1 MKRITFCV
9 MTCMLLM
16 LGGITAN
23 GYAQTITW
31 MVNGSVHTTTTS
43 TTGTVGTLPTNPT
56 SFNANYPYFEGWFTT
71 PAAMDGAPDEAAP
84 ATKVTATTAVTGD
97 ATFYAVFTNAID
109 GIALLKATSISNG
122 DIIYLATSDNA
133 EGLGV
138 TGAGYYVNSYQA
150 FRDKRPHTQWIPFVV
165 NGTADSFTLVNT
177 EKGGIA
183 MTSKSFTLGTTP
195 YSQFTFNKDGYF
207 VSQDN
212 LCLMLRGS
220 SAYGYSTTYIG
231 WSDSHLFYMYKR
243 TTPGYVSSSCSDGI
257 TVTLTSA
264 EENINLGADGKAT
277 TTITCTKTGGTGN
290 GNWSYEVSPSTG
302 TFDGTTF
309 TATAAGTYTVYA
321 TYRENCD
328 NVGKTAITVT
338 ATPTLYF
345 TEAPANPV
353 IFPTVECGEST
364 ALSDKKAVS
373 VQGYNLTGGVVAS
386 VSTGYKIALSA
397 DAALS
402 DYAQSVTLPT
412 DGGKI
417 NAANTTIYIIACPP
431 QNSTAPT
438 TGTLTIT
445 AAGGN
450 TITANLST
458 PDITCSGYTLSI
470 NNNGAVTTVDTY
482 CAGASVPQPQTPARI
497 EDCPY
502 TFDGWSTTP
511 VTSGSSTYN
520 KIDFSTYTMPKGN
533 TTIYAVYSQT
543 DGSLIEGADTIVA
556 ATGWTSDGYTAINK
570 KTSTTWTWKRKSSSD
585 GYILVGAGC
594 KNMLLTRNHT
604 MSVTSNDKYTISS
617 IYVVMTHDG
626 YEQYFANN
634 GLTGANS
641 TTTTDKN
648 YILTLQDNST
658 SIVISQSYRCSVDS
672 FIVHY
677 QTGSVTTTY
686 YSTLN
691 CGYTQKV
698 VTADETMNNFIDQ
711 NMDVIVKEGANL
723 TITGTSQLH
732 NLTIEGG
739 AAVALQDNA
748 ALTVSGMYLAG
759 GWTTV
764 AGAETYDM
772 PSIYMEDG
780 STLATDKDSVYL
792 DLTID
797 KRNYYP
803 FAVPFD
809 AKVSDIRYADAELA
823 QAATYGKHFIVKTY
837 DAATRATTPGADNTW
852 AAVSTDETLTTGTG
866 YIITAVP
873 HKDSTHTVIR
883 IPMAFRNGSTPRNT
897 VTVTAYDNSGKAD
910 KHNIGWNYIANPYM
924 TTFHAAQL
932 TGMDTLRYAQVPLYD
947 FSDYKAV
954 LLRETTLRPE
964 WGFFVQ
970 VGESGTLNFAAEGQ
984 RLNAPMLGNAED
996 ITTYVS
1002 IYLNNGSSSL
1012 ADRFGLVINDRYTT
1026 DYEIG
1031 ADLERMF
1038 GNAYT
1043 LATYSV
1049 MNGVQLAYNALPS
1062 DEAQK
1067 EIAVGFRAPEAG
1079 NYTFTLDPEQDTVGI
1094 RSIEL
1099 YDREADI
1106 TTNLLLADYTFSVS
1120 GPTQSDTR
1128 FRLRVVLNRNVPSE
1142 VENVAI
1148 PANGTGKTIRNGHLY
1163 ITHDGKVFDTTGK
1176 VVSR

>member
-16 LGGITAN
+16 FGGITAN

-31 MVNGSVHTTTTS
+31 MVNGSVHATTTS

-71 PAAMDGAPDEAAP
+71 PAAMDGAPDETAP
-84 ATKVTATTAVTGD
+84 AIEVTTTTAVTGD
-97 ATFYAVFTNAID
+97 VTFYAVFTNAID

-231 WSDSHLFYMYKR
+231 GADSHLFYMYKR
-243 TTPGYVSSSCSDGI
+243 TTPGYVSSSCSDGV
-257 TVTLTSA
+257 TVTLTPA
-264 EENINLGADGKAT
+264 EESINLDADGKAT

-302 TFDGTTF
+302 AFDGTTF

-328 NVGKTAITVT
+328 NVGKTTIIIT

-345 TEAPANPV
+345 SETPANPV
-353 IFPTVECGEST
+353 IFPTVECGETT

-482 CAGASVPQPQTPARI
+482 CAGASVPQPQAPAQI

-533 TTIYAVYSQT
+533 TTIYAVYKQT
-543 DGSLIEGADTIVA
+543 KGSKIYGTEAVK
-556 ATGWTSDGYTAINK
+556 ATDFTASTKQNATYDATSAKWTWTSSF
-570 KTSTTWTWKRKSSSD
+570 STHPVNSATPS
-585 GYILVGAGC
+585 YILWDAY
-594 KNMLLTRNHT
+594 HT
-604 MSVTSNDKYTISS
+604 MKITIREDHTISS
-617 IYVVMTHDG
+617 IVATIKTGYQQFFGTVVGADKS
-626 YEQYFANN
+626 EN
-634 GLTGANS
+634 GTTVTLTP
-641 TTTTDKN
+641 TDN
-648 YILTLQDNST
+648 
-658 SIVISQSYRCSVDS
+658 VITITPTGQCRIDS
-672 FIVHY
+672 FFVNY
-677 QTGSVTTTY
+677 CKGSVTTTY

-698 VTADETMNNFIDQ
+698 VTADETMNNFIDR

-739 AAVALQDNA
+739 AAVALQNNA

-772 PSIYMEDG
+772 PSLYLEDG

-837 DAATRATTPGADNTW
+837 DGATRATTPGADNTW
-852 AAVSTDETLTTGTG
+852 AAVSTDETLATGTG

-883 IPMAFRNGSTPRNT
+883 IPMAFRNGSTPRST

-996 ITTYVS
+996 ITTCVS

-1120 GPTQSDTR
+1120 GPAQSDTR

-1163 ITHDGKVFDTTGK
+1163 ITHDGKVFDATGK

>member
-16 LGGITAN
+16 FGGITAN

-71 PAAMDGAPDEAAP
+71 PAAMDGAPDETAP
-84 ATKVTATTAVTGD
+84 AIEVTTTTAVTGD
-97 ATFYAVFTNAID
+97 VTFYAVFTNAID

-231 WSDSHLFYMYKR
+231 GADSHLFYMYKR
-243 TTPGYVSSSCSDGI
+243 TTPGYVSSSCSDGV
-257 TVTLTSA
+257 TVTLTPA
-264 EENINLGADGKAT
+264 EESINLGADGKAT

-397 DAALS
+397 DAALA

-482 CAGASVPQPQTPARI
+482 CAGASVPQPEAPAQI

-511 VTSGSSTYN
+511 VTSGCTSYN

-533 TTIYAVYSQT
+533 TTIYAVY
-543 DGSLIEGADTIVA
+543 
-556 ATGWTSDGYTAINK
+556 K
-570 KTSTTWTWKRKSSSD
+570 KTKGSVITGTETIKSSGFSAPSNNKSINDAVSAKWTWAITTRPYSS
-585 GYILVGAGC
+585 YPI
-594 KNMLLTRNHT
+594 
-604 MSVTSNDKYTISS
+604 
-617 IYVVMTHDG
+617 
-626 YEQYFANN
+626 NN
-634 GLTGANS
+634 TF
-641 TTTTDKN
+641 N
-648 YILTLQDNST
+648 YILLRPQHAMTIAIKDDYKVSSIIAKVQAKYEDFLVSTGATITKNGTTLTLTPMDENIKTITLTAQTVQCN
-658 SIVISQSYRCSVDS
+658 IDS
-672 FIVHY
+672 FIISY
-677 QTGSVTTTY
+677 KKGSVTTYY

-748 ALTVSGMYLAG
+748 TLTVSGMYLAG

-772 PSIYMEDG
+772 PSLYMEDG

-837 DAATRATTPGADNTW
+837 DGATRATTPGADNTW

-924 TTFHAAQL
+924 TAFHAAQL

-1163 ITHDGKVFDTTGK
+1163 ITHDGKVFDATGK

>member
-16 LGGITAN
+16 FGGITAN

-31 MVNGSVHTTTTS
+31 MVNGSVHATTTS

-84 ATKVTATTAVTGD
+84 AIEVTTTTAVTGD
-97 ATFYAVFTNAID
+97 VTFYAVFTNAID

-165 NGTADSFTLVNT
+165 NGTANSFTLVNT

-243 TTPGYVSSSCSDGI
+243 TTPGYVSSSCSDGV
-257 TVTLTSA
+257 TVTLTPA
-264 EENINLGADGKAT
+264 EESTNLGADGKAT

-302 TFDGTTF
+302 AFDGTTF

-328 NVGKTAITVT
+328 NVGKTTIIIT

-345 TEAPANPV
+345 SETPANP
-353 IFPTVECGEST
+353 ITFPTVECGEST

-397 DAALS
+397 DAALA

-482 CAGASVPQPQTPARI
+482 CAGASVPQPQAPAQI

-533 TTIYAVYSQT
+533 TTIYAVYKQT
-543 DGSLIEGADTIVA
+543 KGSKIYGTETIKPTDFTSSGNKSVKYNSESA
-556 ATGWTSDGYTAINK
+556 VWTI
-570 KTSTTWTWKRKSSSD
+570 STWYGTLNAS
-585 GYILVGAGC
+585 AP
-594 KNMLLTRNHT
+594 NQHHT
-604 MSVTSNDKYTISS
+604 ITISITENYTISS
-617 IYVVMTHDG
+617 ITANINEG
-626 YEQYFANN
+626 YESYF
-634 GLTGANS
+634 GTITGANANS
-641 TTTTDKN
+641 SKGTITLTPTEKLITIKPSGTFTLYNFVVN
-648 YILTLQDNST
+648 YS
-658 SIVISQSYRCSVDS
+658 
-672 FIVHY
+672 
-677 QTGSVTTTY
+677 TGSVTTTY
-686 YSTLN
+686 YSTLD

-759 GWTTV
+759 GWTIV

-772 PSIYMEDG
+772 PSLYMEDG

-837 DAATRATTPGADNTW
+837 DGATRATTPGADNTW

-924 TTFHAAQL
+924 TAFHAAQL

-984 RLNAPMLGNAED
+984 RLNAPMLGNAEN

-1002 IYLNNGSSSL
+1002 IYLNSGSSSL

-1120 GPTQSDTR
+1120 GPAQSDTR

-1163 ITHDGKVFDTTGK
+1163 ITHDGKVFDATGK